1 MLLRCHRNTALVEP
15 AMRSPRGLKE
25 ESGFSS
31 LAKLPFQIS
40 HFLISVLGYIIA
52 LSRLPFNIYSVLDC
66 NRFIL
71 HYFAEI
77 KKKKKLHIFSQQEQ
91 CMVLTQAFLTPNILL
106 LFLHTLL
113 DNVQI

>member
-1 MLLRCHRNTALVEP
+1 MASEKRGGDAAEMSQKYSTCGTCNEV
-15 AMRSPRGLKE
+15 SRGLKQ
-25 ESGFSS
+25 ESGSSS

-77 KKKKKLHIFSQQEQ
+77 LKKNCSFSHSKSS
-91 CMVLTQAFLTPNILL
+91 AWY
-106 LFLHTLL
+106 
-113 DNVQI
+113 